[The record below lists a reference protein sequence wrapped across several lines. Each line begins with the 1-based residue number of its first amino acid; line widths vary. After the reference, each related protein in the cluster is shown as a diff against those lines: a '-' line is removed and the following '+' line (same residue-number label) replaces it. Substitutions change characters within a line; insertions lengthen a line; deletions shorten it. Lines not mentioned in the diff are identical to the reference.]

1 MNLFYIG
8 SVNMTPNKI
17 EERWGKPVIDQIWK
31 QMLGL
36 PVNVLIEQI
45 LLRMPDTE
53 IEVWASK
60 ILKENQ
66 E

>member
-1 MNLFYIG
+1 MTLFYLG

-17 EERWGKPVIDQIWK
+17 EERWGKPVMDQIWK

-36 PVNVLIEQI
+36 SVNVLIEQI
-45 LLRMPDTE
+45 LLRMPDAE

>member
-1 MNLFYIG
+1 
-8 SVNMTPNKI
+8 MTPNKI
-17 EERWGKPVIDQIWK
+17 EERWGKPVMDQIWK

-36 PVNVLIEQI
+36 PVHVLIEQI
-45 LLRMPDTE
+45 LLRMPDAE

>member
-1 MNLFYIG
+1 
-8 SVNMTPNKI
+8 MTPNKI
-17 EERWGKPVIDQIWK
+17 EERWGKPVMDQIWK

-36 PVNVLIEQI
+36 PVHVLIEQI
-45 LLRMPDTE
+45 LLRMPDAE
-53 IEVWASK
+53 IEFWVSK

>member
-1 MNLFYIG
+1 
-8 SVNMTPNKI
+8 MTPNKI
-17 EERWGKPVIDQIWK
+17 EKRWGKPVMDQIWK

-36 PVNVLIEQI
+36 PVHVLIEQI

-60 ILKENQ
+60 ILKEN
-66 E
+66 EE